1 MSEEHKQDIQ
11 ISEIKVE
18 KKRNELIDYLHGWR
32 PANPNIPWSKEHPTV
47 KEILEKR
54 RKGL

>member
-1 MSEEHKQDIQ
+1 MEEK
-11 ISEIKVE
+11 EIKEIKIE

-47 KEILEKR
+47 KEILEKK